1 MTTARKQEQYSAF
14 LSPLEISGRLWYNR
28 YKSGTV
34 GVIDLSSKKPAT
46 GAAAAVFS
54 GISAAILSFMLPVSL
69 IITIFGQFGDRKTAD
84 VLMFPMIILSVA
96 SSAFIDVH
104 FYLKYP
110 AKTAYPI
117 SYYAACLILCIISFS
132 FAYGFDFTPL
142 YGVEADTAS
151 ALFRAFSLRICA
163 ANAFSLL
170 LRIGFEFLRYTKS
183 TRV

>member
-1 MTTARKQEQYSAF
+1 MQIPY
-14 LSPLEISGRLWYNR
+14 PW
-28 YKSGTV
+28 
-34 GVIDLSSKKPAT
+34 GVIDLSNEKSAT
-46 GAAAAVFS
+46 GAAAAVFA

-69 IITIFGQFGDRKTAD
+69 IITVFGQFGDRKTAD
-84 VLMFPMIILSVA
+84 ALMFPMIILAVA
-96 SSAFIDVH
+96 TSAFIDIH

-110 AKTAYPI
+110 AKTVYPI

-132 FAYGFDFTPL
+132 FASGFDFSPL

-151 ALFRAFSLRICA
+151 ELFRAFSLRICA

-170 LRIGFEFLRYTKS
+170 LRIGFEFLRYARN